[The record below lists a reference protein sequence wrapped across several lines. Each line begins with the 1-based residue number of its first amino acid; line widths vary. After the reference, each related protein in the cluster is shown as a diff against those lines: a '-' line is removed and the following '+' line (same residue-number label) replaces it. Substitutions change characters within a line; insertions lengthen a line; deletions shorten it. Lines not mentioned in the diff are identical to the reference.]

1 MKRVIQLIL
10 FLILI
15 IIIVLFYFKY
25 FKIDKK
31 VEIQETINDE
41 KVEIQEKINPETN
54 TDQTENN
61 LIKNLSYEVAI
72 GKNDNYKITS
82 DLSEITYKNGAELIL
97 MKKVR
102 ATLKNEKNNWLYV
115 NSDYAEYDNNNYNT
129 NFKNNVEIRYLE
141 KTISA
146 ENMFLN
152 FKDKYVLINKNVKL
166 DTSVGILRA
175 DNVRIN
181 LITKEIN
188 IFMNDENQKIII
200 NTLK

>member
-102 ATLKNEKNNWLYV
+102 ATLKNETNNWLYI

-129 NFKNNVEIRYLE
+129 NFKNNIEIRYLE

-166 DTSVGILRA
+166 DTSVGILKA

-188 IFMNDENQKIII
+188 IFMNDKNQKIII